1 MAIWEIPRD
10 MIIDYSRQG
19 DDIDRF
25 ARKVK
30 YCLEEAFVTL
40 RYLRERL
47 NDLDEIIR
55 DIRHLK
61 RLTENLYLILDVAE
75 LNPGG
80 YDSLVVETFFSESG
94 NIDVERTTCIFGD
107 DKFYSGILVET
118 NEEDG
123 SENVLT
129 SIISTIVT
137 YPITFG
143 KTERNEA
150 KKKDRAHLI
159 VKHKN
164 DPTAVITA
172 EIALYNESEQEEFSS
187 MVKVGTYKDADND
200 ERATTEFIYSG
211 EASEVAVLKITFKDG
226 AGESFW
232 VDSFACIFD
241 E

>member
-1 MAIWEIPRD
+1 MVIWEIPRD
-10 MIIDYSRQG
+10 MIIDYSRMG

-25 ARKVK
+25 SRKVK

-40 RYLRERL
+40 RYIRGR
-47 NDLDEIIR
+47 LDELDELTR
-55 DIRHLK
+55 DVRHLK
-61 RLTENLYLILDVAE
+61 RLVENLYLILDVAE

-80 YDSLVVETFFSESG
+80 YDSLVIRTFFTEMD
-94 NIDVERTTCIFGD
+94 NIDLERTTCIFGD

-129 SIISTIVT
+129 SIVSTIFT
-137 YPITFG
+137 KPITFG
-143 KTERNEA
+143 YTALNEA
-150 KKKDRAHLI
+150 KQKKRAHLA

-164 DPTAVITA
+164 VFTASITA
-172 EIALYNESEQEEFSS
+172 DIALYNESEKEDFSS
-187 MVKVGTYKDADND
+187 MVKIGTYQDSDNED
-200 ERATTEFIYSG
+200 RATTEFIYSG
-211 EASEVAVLKITFKDG
+211 DPGSIAVIKITFKDE

-232 VDSFACIFD
+232 VDSFACTFD